1 MKNKRTALHPYC
13 RLGCALILFAGI
25 APLPSL
31 AAGTVAKAGAEG
43 HRLLL
48 VGPERTL
55 KLPSAAAKI
64 ARPGDRIM
72 IDAGVYRD
80 CAVWRT
86 ANITIEGVGGY
97 AHVKDVTCHRKA
109 IWVFYAS
116 PVRISNVR
124 FSGARVQHRNGAGIR
139 WEGSGRL
146 TLRNTWFHNN
156 QMGILTHNRHQ
167 SEMAISDSRFEQNGD
182 CPTFCGHGV
191 YAGRIAYLSI
201 TNSQFA
207 GQKFGHHIKSRALV
221 SNIIANRLLDG
232 ATGTASY
239 AINLPDSGTATI
251 RNNYIEKGPLSDN
264 VKAVIAI
271 GEEGAHSRGGR
282 FNPSRGIVIE
292 KNVFQNNNRRKTNF
306 VWNRGYD
313 PVTLRGNKFGGPG
326 VRYRG
331 FGQNRANPV
340 NSTAAP

>member
-1 MKNKRTALHPYC
+1 MKNKGTVLHPYC

-31 AAGTVAKAGAEG
+31 AAETAAKTDAVG

-48 VGPERTL
+48 VGPERAL

-64 ARPGDRIM
+64 ARPGDR

-156 QMGILTHNRHQ
+156 QMGILTHNERQ
-167 SEMAISDSRFEQNGD
+167 SEMVISDSRFEQNGD

-201 TNSQFA
+201 TNSRFA
-207 GQKFGHHIKSRALV
+207 GQKFGHHIKSRALD

-264 VKAVIAI
+264 VKALIAI
-271 GEEGAHSRGGR
+271 GEEGKVV
-282 FNPSRGIVIE
+282 NPSRFIKIE
-292 KNVFQNNNRRKTNF
+292 DNVFQNNTSRRTNF
-306 VWNRGYD
+306 IWNRGSH
-313 PVTLRGNKFGGPG
+313 PVTTQNNIFRGPG
-326 VRYRG
+326 IGYRKG
-331 FGQNRANPV
+331 RGPTQ
-340 NSTAAP
+340 